1 MYDMTQLDNGLKVV
15 SSRLADVNSL
25 AIGIWIKTGGRY
37 ESKSNQG
44 ISHVM
49 EHMLFKGT
57 RNRSCKALKK
67 SIESKGGAF
76 NAFTSEE
83 SVCFYIKILSDK
95 LSLASDVLA
104 DMVLRPLFRKD
115 DLEKEKK
122 VIFEEIRMYLDLP
135 MYYVHDIFDS
145 LIWPNHPLGLPLV
158 GNYKTVSRISPDD
171 LFNQQERFYAPNN
184 MSVVAC
190 GNIDHKMLVSMI
202 NDLFYKQKTVKQP
215 IPKKVKPGIIGN
227 RFELIHK
234 ETEQTHLC
242 MGFRGLSN
250 RHPKRYALCLLNI
263 VLGGNM
269 SSRLFNEIREKRS
282 LAYEIGSSVKAY
294 HDTGSFLVHAGID
307 NSKLVDAVSVIINE
321 ISKIR
326 ERYISKSE
334 LQMAK
339 EYFKSGLLMTMEN
352 TMSNML
358 LLGEQITSAGRIQKK
373 EYILEQVDKVTRDDI
388 KLVAEKLFIDNGLRL
403 AAIGPQTKKQR
414 DRIGEMLERLKQ
426 G

>member
-37 ESKSNQG
+37 ESN
-44 ISHVM
+44 
-49 EHMLFKGT
+49 FKGT

-171 LFNQQERFYAPNN
+171 LFNQQKRFYAPNN

-242 MGFRGLSN
+242 
-250 RHPKRYALCLLNI
+250 I
-263 VLGGNM
+263 
-269 SSRLFNEIREKRS
+269 FNEIREKRS